1 MSAYDNDPR
10 VRFMDV
16 GGMPVFYL
24 DRPDGAECRVM
35 QVSGGRFEA
44 ASEPDRLDSPTY
56 PTADEAIRSLIGD
69 PQ

>member
-1 MSAYDNDPR
+1 VSAYDNDPR

-16 GGMPVFYL
+16 GGMPVFYVDL
-24 DRPDGAECRVM
+24 PSGGQGRVM

-44 ASEPDRLDSPTY
+44 ASKPDRLDNPTFS
-56 PTADEAIRSLIGD
+56 TADEAIHSLIGD